1 MVSKL
6 FDFTFLDNT
15 LGTYLL
21 IAGIIL
27 LAVSLKNF
35 ISRIVASLVFRIVKR
50 IAAGV
55 DRRSFV
61 MLVTPPLENFFVILV
76 TLVAL
81 EKLNYPQLFEVSVY
95 KVSMRKVIEIIAMLV
110 MIASFIWLL
119 LRIIDFIA
127 LILEQKANMTES
139 QSDNQLIVFFKDFF
153 KVILVI
159 VGILMILKFGFSFR
173 ISSLITGLSLAGA
186 AIALATRESIENL
199 IASFII
205 FFDKPFSTGDQIK
218 VQNVTGTVER
228 IGLRSTRLR
237 TTQKSYV
244 TVPNKQMVDSILD
257 NVSLQSQRR
266 AFVQLELSA
275 NTTAL
280 QLDQLVLRIENLMQ
294 QRRDRIESHTVFL
307 QDIVKNSY
315 IVSIEFFTA
324 PIPAADFNQ
333 LRQRINLSVIELM
346 DEMNIRLAS
355 KEETTETTLSPAK
368 NA

>member
-6 FDFTFLDNT
+6 FDFLVLDNT

-27 LAVSLKNF
+27 LAVSLKEY
-35 ISRIVASLVFRIVKR
+35 ISRLIASLVFRIVKR
-50 IAAGV
+50 IASGV

-61 MLVTPPLENFFVILV
+61 NLVTPPLENFFVILV

-81 EKLNYPQLFEVSVY
+81 EKLTYPHMLNVSIY
-95 KVSMRKVIEIIAMLV
+95 KVSMHRVIEIIAMII
-110 MIASFIWLL
+110 MITSFIWLL

-127 LILEQKANMTES
+127 LILEQKANLTDS
-139 QSDNQLIVFFKDFF
+139 QTDNQLIVFFKDFF

-159 VGILMILKFGFSFR
+159 VGVLMVLKFGFSFK
-173 ISSLITGLSLAGA
+173 ITSLITGLSLAGA

-205 FFDKPFSTGDQIK
+205 FFDKPFSTGDQVK
-218 VQNVTGTVER
+218 VHSIAGTVEK

-257 NVSLQSQRR
+257 NTSLQTQRR
-266 AFVQLELSA
+266 AFVQLEISA
-275 NTTAL
+275 HTTPD
-280 QLDQLVLRIENLMQ
+280 QVHQLVIRIEELLQ
-294 QRRDRIESHTVFL
+294 RRRDRVENFTVFFA
-307 QDIVKNSY
+307 DIVKNSY
-315 IVSIEFFTA
+315 LVTIEFFTA
-324 PIPAADFNQ
+324 PIPVADFNEV
-333 LRQRINLSVIELM
+333 RQYINISVIQLM
-346 DEMNIRLAS
+346 AEMGIRLAS
-355 KEETTETTLSPAK
+355 KEEQI
-368 NA
+368 

>member
-1 MVSKL
+1 MVSRL
-6 FDFTFLDNT
+6 FDFIILDNT
-15 LGTYLL
+15 LGTYVL
-21 IAGIIL
+21 IAGVIL
-27 LAVSLKNF
+27 LAVSLKHF
-35 ISRIVASLVFRIVKR
+35 ISRIIASLVFRIVKR

-81 EKLNYPQLFEVSVY
+81 EKLNYPELFEVSIY
-95 KVSMRKVIEIIAMLV
+95 KVSLHRVIEIIAMLV
-110 MIASFIWLL
+110 IIASFIWLL
-119 LRIIDFIA
+119 LRIIDFVA
-127 LILEQKANMTES
+127 LILEQKANLTES
-139 QSDNQLIVFFKDFF
+139 QTDNQLIVFFKDFF

-159 VGILMILKFGFSFR
+159 VGILMILKFGFNFK

-218 VQNVTGTVER
+218 VQNVTGTVEK

-266 AFVQLELSA
+266 AFVQLEVSPH
-275 NTTAL
+275 TTAL
-280 QLDQLVLRIENLMQ
+280 QLDQLVLRIQNLMQ
-294 QRRDRIESHTVFL
+294 QRKDRIENFTVFL
-307 QDIVKNSY
+307 QDIVKNTFVISVEY
-315 IVSIEFFTA
+315 FTA
-324 PIPAADFNQ
+324 PIPVADFNE
-333 LRQRINLSVIELM
+333 LRQRINLGIVEVM
-346 DEMNIRLAS
+346 DEMSIKLAA
-355 KEETTETTLSPAK
+355 KDEQPPAI
-368 NA
+368 